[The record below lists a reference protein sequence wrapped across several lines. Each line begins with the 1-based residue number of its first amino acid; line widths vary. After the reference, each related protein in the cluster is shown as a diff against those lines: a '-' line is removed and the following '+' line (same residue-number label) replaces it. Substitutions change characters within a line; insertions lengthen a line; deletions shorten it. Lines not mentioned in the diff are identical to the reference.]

1 MQILCHEKHLT
12 HRFISTEKGWRKVFK
27 IVISQPVRI
36 PRTTP
41 CCSGSAFLLTIA
53 LMAGYMILADA
64 ASIPAS
70 HINLH
75 GEDLKKKYVQIFS
88 LVLYNKTLIMDTLN

>member
-1 MQILCHEKHLT
+1 MHN
-12 HRFISTEKGWRKVFK
+12 
-27 IVISQPVRI
+27 QPVSI

-64 ASIPAS
+64 ASIPAT
-70 HINLH
+70 HISLAEREGGRERE
-75 GEDLKKKYVQIFS
+75 GERLFKLFYTHFQACIV
-88 LVLYNKTLIMDTLN
+88 